1 MEDSMYNKDNSY
13 IVGRQKKLLVSK
25 STIQEYPFEWIM
37 RLNSTIGRLYIL
49 THWESVANLENLK
62 NQEIYP
68 HVFGFTCSNDGSANS
83 KL

>member
-1 MEDSMYNKDNSY
+1 
-13 IVGRQKKLLVSK
+13 
-25 STIQEYPFEWIM
+25 M
-37 RLNSTIGRLYIL
+37 RLNSTIGGLYIL
-49 THWESVANLENLK
+49 TNCESVANLENLK